1 MPAAEMIGVLIPIL
15 AILIGG
21 LVVLLPIAGLTARFA
36 LKPVVEAFVSLRSRS
51 GQDERIAVLEQRL
64 ALMEQQL
71 HGLESAHLRIE
82 EERSFDRSLH
92 PGAQSPQSTAQA
104 VPVFKREG

>member
-1 MPAAEMIGVLIPIL
+1 MPAAETIGILIPIL

-36 LKPVVEAFVSLRSRS
+36 LKPVVEAFVSLRSRP

-64 ALMEQQL
+64 ALIEQQV
-71 HGLESAHLRIE
+71 HSLETSHLRIE
-82 EERSFDRSLH
+82 DERSFDRSLQA
-92 PGAQSPQSTAQA
+92 GAPSPQSPAQT